1 MKGYMKK
8 IEALIFDLDG
18 TLLDTI
24 DDLADSCNMALEENG
39 LHPFTRDEIQSFV
52 GNGLGV
58 LVEKVVPGGKNNPLY
73 ENVLLSMRRIY
84 ASNWHNK
91 TKPYGGIKEL
101 LESLRRIGVK
111 IGIVSNKPDAQVKE
125 LAELFFSGLIEP
137 CNAVGEKESEGIK
150 RKPAPDSVFH
160 VLEKMGVKKENA
172 LYAGDSDV
180 DILTA
185 KNAGMD
191 CISVCWGFRT
201 KDFLIENGAGLMVEK
216 PSDILNLPGFTNGN

>member
-1 MKGYMKK
+1 
-8 IEALIFDLDG
+8 
-18 TLLDTI
+18 
-24 DDLADSCNMALEENG
+24 
-39 LHPFTRDEIQSFV
+39 
-52 GNGLGV
+52 
-58 LVEKVVPGGKNNPLY
+58 
-73 ENVLLSMRRIY
+73 
-84 ASNWHNK
+84 
-91 TKPYGGIKEL
+91 
-101 LESLRRIGVK
+101 
-111 IGIVSNKPDAQVKE
+111 
-125 LAELFFSGLIEP
+125 
-137 CNAVGEKESEGIK
+137 
-150 RKPAPDSVFH
+150 DSVLH